1 MLRKNLLQ
9 ELNFSRILMKAAK
22 EKLEIVLSAPV
33 QGEAGG
39 RGVWGE
45 FRPPSP
51 ASSVRIF
58 SNRHR
63 RLKLRDL
70 KERTRAVMGA
80 RRATISLAA
89 KQRIGSAG
97 GIQKGR
103 ICPEPRGSFRFFG
116 QTILFQKNC
125 RMLPKNRL
133 VSYLKSILA
142 GVRPNSFSRVQ
153 NLSFSPAKRRKSA

>member
-39 RGVWGE
+39 RGGGGE

-51 ASSVRIF
+51 ASSLRIF

-63 RLKLRDL
+63 QLGN
-70 KERTRAVMGA
+70 EAVGSPATRA
-80 RRATISLAA
+80 R
-89 KQRIGSAG
+89 Q
-97 GIQKGR
+97 
-103 ICPEPRGSFRFFG
+103 PFFG
-116 QTILFQKNC
+116 EISNRFEFSKARSGLF
-125 RMLPKNRL
+125 
-133 VSYLKSILA
+133 LKKI
-142 GVRPNSFSRVQ
+142 
-153 NLSFSPAKRRKSA
+153 K